1 VRVLLLVAIV
11 GLLVGGVATAVVRTS
26 TNVSYPSAWDPR
38 VADIAHFVENKRNL
52 VFEHPVAVD
61 FLDDAAFNK
70 KVTNDQ
76 TPTTKQRVDMNNFV
90 ATLRALG
97 LVNGPLDLQQASNK
111 LASNEILGLY
121 SPKAKRV
128 YVRGSQ
134 LTPDVRES
142 LAHELTHALQD
153 QHFPLDRYD
162 GRNTPSGVATGYRTV
177 FEADA
182 VRVQSAYEA
191 TMSDADKQ
199 ALAKAHTQQVAQ
211 AKAADVP
218 DVLENMLSFPYVLGP
233 AFVYALE
240 HQGGNEAVD
249 SAFRKPPASEAQIVD
264 PQSYLS
270 GASVTKVP
278 APHLEPNQPKVDHPD
293 DFGQVSLLMVLGQHL
308 PYATVWPAVQGWAG
322 DQYVTYR
329 QGGRV
334 CVAIDA
340 AFRTP
345 ADADRFA
352 AASTAWARTLPAA
365 SSARQ
370 TPTAVEL
377 RSCDPGTA
385 GPKQAVP
392 QPSAFDVL
400 ALRSGLVAEGEKAG
414 LALPVATCASDR
426 ILAEAGAA
434 QVLALND
441 ITDTKD
447 PRVKKVQAIA
457 QRAFAGCLRG

>member
-1 VRVLLLVAIV
+1 M
-11 GLLVGGVATAVVRTS
+11 
-26 TNVSYPSAWDPR
+26 SYPSSWDPR
-38 VADIAHFVENKRNL
+38 VSDIAHFVENKRNL
-52 VFEHPVAVD
+52 TFVHPVAVE
-61 FLDDAAFNK
+61 FLADRAFNG
-70 KVTNDQ
+70 KVTTDQ
-76 TPTTKQRVDMNNFV
+76 TPTTKQRADMNNFV

-111 LASNEILGLY
+111 LASNEIIGLY
-121 SPKAKRV
+121 SPRSKRI
-128 YVRGSQ
+128 YVRGDR
-134 LTPDVRES
+134 LTPDVRET

-153 QHFPLDRYD
+153 QHFPLDRYRD
-162 GRNTPSGVATGYRTV
+162 SKAPSGVTTGYRTL

-182 VRVQSAYEA
+182 VRVQNAYEA
-191 TMSDADKQ
+191 AMSEDDKKT
-199 ALAKAHTQQVAQ
+199 LAKAHSQQVAQ

-240 HQGGNEAVD
+240 RQGGNEAID
-249 SAFRKPPASEAQIVD
+249 RAFRKPPASEAQIVD

-270 GASVTKVP
+270 GGSVTKVP
-278 APHLEPNQPKVDHPD
+278 PPHLEPNQSKVDHPD
-293 DFGQVSLLMVLGQHL
+293 DFGQVSLLMVLGQRL
-308 PYATVWPAVQGWAG
+308 PYATVWPAVQAWTG

-329 QGGRV
+329 QAGRL

-352 AASTAWARTLPAA
+352 SASSGWARTLPAA
-365 SSARQ
+365 SSTRL

-385 GPKQAVP
+385 GPPPAVP
-392 QPSAFDVL
+392 QPSAFDAL
-400 ALRSGLVAEGEKAG
+400 AVRGALIAEGEKAG
-414 LALPVATCASDR
+414 LSLPVATCASDR

-434 QVLALND
+434 QILALND
-441 ITDTKD
+441 VTDPKD
-447 PRVKKVQAIA
+447 PRARKVQTIA
-457 QRAFAGCLRG
+457 QRAFVACARG